1 MQSSISKVQ
10 KVQNEVGT
18 IYVMMALLKHLIIN
32 FHYPF
37 SRKLL
42 ISAKFSV
49 KFDYLKS

>member
-18 IYVMMALLKHLIIN
+18 IYVMMALLKHLIID

-37 SRKLL
+37 SR
-42 ISAKFSV
+42 SSVKFSV

>member
-37 SRKLL
+37 SRL